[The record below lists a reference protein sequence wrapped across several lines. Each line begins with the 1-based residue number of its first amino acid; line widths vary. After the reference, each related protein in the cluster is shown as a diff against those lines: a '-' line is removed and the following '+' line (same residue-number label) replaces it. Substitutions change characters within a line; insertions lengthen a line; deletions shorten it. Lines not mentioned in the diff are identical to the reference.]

1 MDGNDENGMPGEDW
15 LTTYADAITLLMA
28 FFVMMLTF
36 AKFDIPSYEAAVQAI
51 KGNLSDEEQGPTI
64 TEQLQTELLDV
75 VYNVYGGQDAMNIT
89 TDDKGIV
96 IELAS
101 KAFYKPG
108 SATIKE
114 GVRTLLV
121 DMGEMLKAPKY
132 SVYRIDVEGHTDD
145 DPISTR
151 QFPSNW
157 ELSAGRATGVVRF
170 LAEAGIDARRLQA
183 TAYAETRP
191 KMPNRDEN
199 KNPIRE
205 NQDKNR
211 RVIVR
216 VYPMDF
222 ADRKRLQG
230 PVKVQIETE
239 EQDEGGQGNAV
250 TAPES
255 QPTEAQP
262 VEPQ

>member
-1 MDGNDENGMPGEDW
+1 MADSEEIEEEDW
-15 LTTYADAITLLMA
+15 MTTYADAITLLMA

-36 AKFDIPSYEAAVQAI
+36 TKFDAPSYESAVEAI
-51 KGNLSDEEQGPTI
+51 KGNVTGEAQGPTT
-64 TEQLQTELLDV
+64 TEQLQTDLLDV
-75 VYNVYGGQDAMNIT
+75 VYNVEGAQEVMQVT

-101 KAFYKPG
+101 KAFYNPG

-114 GVRTLLV
+114 GARGLLE
-121 DMGEMLKAPKY
+121 DMGEMIKAPKY
-132 SVYRIDVEGHTDD
+132 SAYKIDIEGHTDD

-170 LAEAGIDARRLQA
+170 LNEAGIDSRRLQA
-183 TAYAETRP
+183 TAFAETRP
-191 KMPNRDEN
+191 KVPNRDEN
-199 KNPIRE
+199 RNPIRE

-216 VYPMDF
+216 VYPMPF
-222 ADRKRLQG
+222 SDRNRLQR
-230 PVKVQIETE
+230 PVKLQVETE
-239 EQDEGGQGNAV
+239 EEVEREQGDSTV
-250 TAPES
+250 GPRF
-255 QPTEAQP
+255 
-262 VEPQ
+262 